1 MEMKKFSLEDEYI
14 RVAKEYDLTVKQ
26 VKEIYESQF
35 NFARKAIGEG
45 IHNEPETFKN
55 INFIKLGKLYTKPR
69 VLEHMKRVNLLI
81 KQKQQNEQER
91 STES

>member
-1 MEMKKFSLEDEYI
+1 MERFSLEDEYI
-14 RVAKEYDLTVKQ
+14 RVGKLYNLTPKQ

-45 IHNEPETFKN
+45 IHNEPDTFKN
-55 INFIKLGKLYTKPR
+55 INFIKLGKIYFKPKM
-69 VLEHMKRVNLLI
+69 VEHMKRVNQLI
-81 KQKQQNEQER
+81 QQRQNEQER

>member
-1 MEMKKFSLEDEYI
+1 MEMKRFNLDEEYLRISKKYNISL
-14 RVAKEYDLTVKQ
+14 KQ

-45 IHNEPETFKN
+45 VHNEPETFKN
-55 INFIKLGKLYTKPR
+55 INFIKLGKLHVKPR
-69 VLEHMKRVNLLI
+69 MLEHIKRTNQL
-81 KQKQQNEQER
+81 KQQKQNEQER